1 MQGIRCCFLKIL
13 LTRMS
18 FAHCHK
24 IYLLPCALQ
33 KKNENSNRYFRWEDK
48 ETFSTTVTVDKLLQ
62 MRNKYNPAVYGAIA
76 AYYNLADQYLRR
88 NVQYAKLTL
97 DAQ

>member
-1 MQGIRCCFLKIL
+1 MLFPKDSSDTDKLC
-13 LTRMS
+13 T
-18 FAHCHK
+18 
-24 IYLLPCALQ
+24 LPPNLFTTMCATGNGDI
-33 KKNENSNRYFRWEDK
+33 KSNRYFRWEDK
-48 ETFSTTVTVDKLLQ
+48 ETFSTTVKVDKLLQ

-76 AYYNLADQYLRR
+76 AYYNLADQYLGR

>member
-1 MQGIRCCFLKIL
+1 MCTTDSSDIK
-13 LTRMS
+13 
-18 FAHCHK
+18 
-24 IYLLPCALQ
+24 
-33 KKNENSNRYFRWEDK
+33 SNRYFRWEDK
-48 ETFSTTVTVDKLLQ
+48 ETFSTTVTADKLSQ

-76 AYYNLADQYLRR
+76 AYYNLADQYLGR

>member
-1 MQGIRCCFLKIL
+1 M
-13 LTRMS
+13 
-18 FAHCHK
+18 
-24 IYLLPCALQ
+24 
-33 KKNENSNRYFRWEDK
+33 
-48 ETFSTTVTVDKLLQ
+48 TVDKLLQ

-76 AYYNLADQYLRR
+76 AYYNLADQYLGR